1 MRLSDGDRAEVPA
14 ADARVGD
21 AGRDDPQDARIR
33 VLLAD
38 DHELVLEGL
47 RALLQAEPDI
57 HVVATVTN
65 GEQVLAAIRRHRPDV
80 VAMDLDMG
88 PAGGMAC
95 LAQIRSEGLPVR
107 VLVLTG
113 YSDGGTMRAA
123 LEGGADG
130 YALKTEPPRQTIEC
144 IRQVHR
150 GQIVFPSAAKRWLLG
165 HTDVPVGTEL
175 TTRERGVLN
184 LLAEGATNAAI
195 AARLRVSE
203 NTVKFHLQNIY
214 AKLQVS
220 NRTEAAALYLK
231 RSGTRR

>member
-1 MRLSDGDRAEVPA
+1 MTERGAQRAP
-14 ADARVGD
+14 
-21 AGRDDPQDARIR
+21 IR
-33 VLLAD
+33 VALAD

-57 HVVATVTN
+57 VVVATATN
-65 GEQVLAAIRRHRPDV
+65 GDDLLAEVRRHVPDV
-80 VAMDLDMG
+80 VTMDLDMG
-88 PAGGMAC
+88 GADGMAC
-95 LAQIRSEGLPVR
+95 LARIRAEHLPVR

-113 YSDGGTMRAA
+113 YSDGAMMRAA

-150 GQIVFPSAAKRWLLG
+150 GQLVFPIAARRWLLDRSPAPAG
-165 HTDVPVGTEL
+165 STL
-175 TTRERGVLN
+175 TTRERAVLD
-184 LLAEGATNAAI
+184 LVAEGATNAAI

-214 AKLQVS
+214 LKLGVS
-220 NRTEAAALYLK
+220 NRTEAAAAHLK
-231 RSGTRR
+231 QSAGRR